1 MYDKLKQV
9 FAGRPWTQIE
19 IAKWERTRGKGKA
32 IYVTRFALVWGTIMV
47 VGTSLTGHYF
57 ADQLFSAAS
66 LLARALINYPIGF
79 LLGFY
84 LWSLNESKYRESL
97 NAK

>member
-1 MYDKLKQV
+1 MRDKLKQV
-9 FAGRPWTQIE
+9 FAGRPWTQKQ
-19 IAKWERTRGKGKA
+19 IADWERTRGKGRA
-32 IYVTRFALVWGTIMV
+32 IYVARFAILWGTIMV
-47 VGTSLTGHYF
+47 VGTSFTGHYL

-84 LWSLNESKYRESL
+84 LWSVNESKYRESL
-97 NAK
+97 GAK

>member
-9 FAGRPWTQIE
+9 FAGKPWTQE
-19 IAKWERTRGKGKA
+19 QVAKWERTRSKGRA
-32 IYVTRFALVWGTIMV
+32 MYVALFALWWGTIMV
-47 VGTSLTGHYF
+47 VVTALIGHYL
-57 ADQLFSAAS
+57 ADQLLSATS

-79 LLGFY
+79 LLGFF
-84 LWSLNESKYRESL
+84 LWSVNESKYRENL